1 MTYKNQEI
9 LQNAGQIAVLE
20 SKINSIPNVK
30 VALEGIN
37 TQYESAKK
45 TYNEL
50 LEKKNSAE
58 LMVGVESNAQGE
70 TIRVQDAANLPS
82 APANAS
88 KKPMLVMMGSMV
100 GLAIG
105 LFFAGILE
113 IPRLL
118 TIQNVEDAKHYM
130 GLPVLASVPLLLS
143 HQEIAWKKRAN
154 WFKLIA
160 GIAVSIGIIPVM
172 IMLLQ
177 ATHIFD
183 RMVS

>member
-1 MTYKNQEI
+1 MLDKSPCSNR
-9 LQNAGQIAVLE
+9 
-20 SKINSIPNVK
+20 KINSIPNVK

-37 TQYESAKK
+37 TQYESSKK

-82 APANAS
+82 APSNAT
-88 KKPMLVMMGSMV
+88 KKPMLVVVGSMI

-105 LFFAGILE
+105 LFFAGLLE
-113 IPRLL
+113 IPRLF
-118 TIQNVEDAKHYM
+118 TIQNVEDAKHYT
-130 GLPVLASVPLLLS
+130 GLPVLASVPPLYS
-143 HQEIAWKKRAN
+143 GKEIAWKKRTG
-154 WFKLIA
+154 WLKVIA
-160 GIAVSIGIIPVM
+160 GIAFAIGIIPVM